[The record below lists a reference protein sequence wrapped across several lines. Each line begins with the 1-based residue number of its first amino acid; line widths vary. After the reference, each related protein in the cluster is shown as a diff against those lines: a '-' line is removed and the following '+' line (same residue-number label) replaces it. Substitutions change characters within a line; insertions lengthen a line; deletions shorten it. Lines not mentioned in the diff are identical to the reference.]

1 MTLKVLVTGG
11 LGYVGGRLA
20 RHLAANGYAL
30 RLTRRPGG
38 RALPD
43 WAKSF
48 EIAEAD
54 FAAEALPANLCDG
67 IDAVV
72 HLAALNAPQ
81 CAADPERAIAV
92 NIAGTERLLRQAA
105 DAGVKRFLYLSTAHV
120 YAAPLAGTI
129 DEDMV
134 PRPAHPYGWTHRAA
148 EDIVL
153 AAKGPSGGM
162 EGIALRMTNAV
173 GAPADA
179 GADCWMLVANDL
191 CRQVVA
197 EGAITLSG
205 SGEPRRDFI
214 AMADVTAALTHML
227 QLPTQKLGRRLFNL
241 GGGETL
247 RIIDLAE
254 RIADGAERRFG
265 KRPEIR
271 RRPSDGPAPA
281 LDFRIHRLAA
291 SGFTPTGDL
300 AREIDQTLALCQ
312 DAFGPQGR

>member
-1 MTLKVLVTGG
+1 MTFKVLVTGG

-20 RHLAANGYAL
+20 RHLAADGCTL

-43 WAKSF
+43 WAKTF
-48 EIAEAD
+48 EITEAD
-54 FAAEALPANLCDG
+54 FAAEALPAALCDG

-81 CAADPERAIAV
+81 CAAEPERAISV
-92 NIAGTERLLRQAA
+92 NIAGTERLVRQAA
-105 DAGVKRFLYLSTAHV
+105 KAGVKRFLYLSTAHV

-153 AAKGPSGGM
+153 AEPRF
-162 EGIALRMTNAV
+162 EGVALRMTNAV

-214 AMADVTAALTHML
+214 AIADVTAALAHMVH
-227 QLPTQKLGRRLFNL
+227 LPTQKLGQRLFNL

-254 RIADGAERRFG
+254 RVADAAQRRFG
-265 KRPEIR
+265 HRPEIR
-271 RRPSDGPAPA
+271 RQPSDGPAPA

-300 AREIDQTLALCQ
+300 TREIDETLALCQ